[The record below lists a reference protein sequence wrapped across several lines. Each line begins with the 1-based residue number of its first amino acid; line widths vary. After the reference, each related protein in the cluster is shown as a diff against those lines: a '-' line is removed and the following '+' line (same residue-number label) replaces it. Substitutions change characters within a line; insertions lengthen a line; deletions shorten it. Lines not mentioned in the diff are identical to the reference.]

1 MFSIGTPGLEQRYL
15 QAKSLIC
22 LYPEENDGLFF
33 LGGVFMENASQLI
46 ALKA

>member
-1 MFSIGTPGLEQRYL
+1 MFYIGTSGFEQSYL
-15 QAKSLIC
+15 QANSFIC

-33 LGGVFMENASQLI
+33 LGGVFMKKASQLV